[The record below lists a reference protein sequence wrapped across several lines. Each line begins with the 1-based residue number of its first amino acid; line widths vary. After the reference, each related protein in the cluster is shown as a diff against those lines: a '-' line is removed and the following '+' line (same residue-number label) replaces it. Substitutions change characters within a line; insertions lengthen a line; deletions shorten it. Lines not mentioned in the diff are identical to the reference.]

1 MKLNSGSRISSRNV
15 TEEELVNAFQDDVGR
30 GEFIILS
37 QSEEV
42 YIQAAGEGDEPYLIE
57 YREGDEDRHF
67 QCTQKVP
74 KANVQSAFMKYL
86 KGDDSWKTDFEW
98 KPLEDEP
105 SEDESSENKPWW
117 KFW

>member
-1 MKLNSGSRISSRNV
+1 MELKTASRISSKNV
-15 TEEELVNAFQDDVGR
+15 TEEELINAFQDDAGR
-30 GEFIILS
+30 GDFIILS

-42 YIQAAGEGDEPYLIE
+42 FIQAAEEGNTLYQLE
-57 YREGDEDRHF
+57 YRQGDADHHF
-67 QCTQKVP
+67 QCTQDVS

-98 KPLEDEP
+98 KPLEDKP
-105 SEDESSENKPWW
+105 SGNKPWW